1 MLNVPNALTLLRIV
15 AIPIFLTLLT
25 NERYTEALVVMA
37 AAVVTD
43 AVDGA
48 IARLTNQKTTLG
60 AYLDPL
66 ADKMLL
72 LSAFITLAFL
82 NAVPMWLTVLVISRD
97 VVIVVGF
104 FLLFVLTQRTME
116 VSPTAFG
123 KGATFFQALSVV
135 TVLAHFAKVAVVSN
149 LWATAL
155 FVVTGTVTAVA
166 GLQYM
171 YRGVVWVSR
180 EQVASPPR
188 DAPPS
193 G

>member
-15 AIPIFLTLLT
+15 AIPVFLVLLT
-25 NERYTEALVVMA
+25 DERYTEALIVMG
-37 AAVVTD
+37 AAVITD

-60 AYLDPL
+60 SYLDPL

-104 FLLFVLTQRTME
+104 FLLFVLTQRAME
-116 VSPTAFG
+116 IRPSAFG

-135 TVLAHFAKVAVVSN
+135 AVLAHFAKVTALAP
-149 LWATAL
+149 LWLTVL

-171 YRGVVWVSR
+171 YRGIVWVSA
-180 EQVASPPR
+180 EQPG
-188 DAPPS
+188 APPP
-193 G
+193 GA